1 MNERIETRDNLQ
13 DGPAACMIPKG
24 MPQDRLIGFLLGF
37 VLTIPGVLAAFF
49 GTRIARPDFPASSE
63 TAAKWATYGVLAALA
78 LSTLLHPEAWT
89 RLVYAPIP
97 FVLLLSFSF
106 Y

>member
-1 MNERIETRDNLQ
+1 MNERPETSGALQ
-13 DGPAACMIPKG
+13 DGPDERMIPKG
-24 MPQDRLIGFLLGF
+24 TSQDCLVGFLLGF
-37 VLTIPGVLAAFF
+37 VLTIPGVLVAFF
-49 GTRIARPDFPASSE
+49 GIRVVRPDSPASSE
-63 TAAKWATYGVLAALA
+63 TAAKWATYGVLVALA

-89 RLVYAPIP
+89 GLVYVPIP